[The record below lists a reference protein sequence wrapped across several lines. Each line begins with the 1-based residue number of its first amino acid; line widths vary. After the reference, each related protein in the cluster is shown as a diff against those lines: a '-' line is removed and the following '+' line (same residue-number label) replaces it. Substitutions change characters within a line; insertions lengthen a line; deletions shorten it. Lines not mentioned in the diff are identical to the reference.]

1 MLKSEFVKLASPTHH
16 DQLETVLVIQ
26 YLLFFPRSPRKVATG
41 QSNLGSRGQ
50 SRGAE
55 PACNTKH
62 VQCSLIRF
70 KFVNGLKEHLH
81 KEPDTM
87 AMAMEPSKV
96 TRLKKQHSKVRKISE
111 SKQ

>member
-1 MLKSEFVKLASPTHH
+1 M
-16 DQLETVLVIQ
+16 
-26 YLLFFPRSPRKVATG
+26 ATG

-55 PACNTKH
+55 AACNTKH
-62 VQCSLIRF
+62 VQCSPIRS
-70 KFVNGLKEHLH
+70 KFVNGLKEQLH
-81 KEPDTM
+81 IKEPNTM

-96 TRLKKQHSKVRKISE
+96 TRLKKQHIKVRKISE